1 MSSELVSFV
10 NLVVNILSLLIIA
23 RALFSWFDP
32 GMQTRVGR
40 ILRDVTEPIIAP
52 VRQVMPSFGA
62 FDISP
67 IVALLLVQLIGR
79 LIAQVL
85 G

>member
-10 NLVVNILSLLIIA
+10 NLVVMILSLLIIA

-32 GMQTRVGR
+32 GLQSQVGR
-40 ILRDVTEPIIAP
+40 ILREVTEPIIAP

-67 IVALLLVQLIGR
+67 IVALLLLQLVGR
-79 LIAQVL
+79 LITSLV